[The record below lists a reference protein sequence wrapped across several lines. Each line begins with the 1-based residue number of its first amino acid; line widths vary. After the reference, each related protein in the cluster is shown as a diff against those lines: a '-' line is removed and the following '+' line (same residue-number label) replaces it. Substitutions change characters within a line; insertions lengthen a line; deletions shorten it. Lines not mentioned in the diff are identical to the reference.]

1 MRAWGLDP
9 GWALPYKA
17 GMDADWAS
25 ARLLEIRTLMQRS
38 AIYRR
43 ALGPIMLYL
52 GILGLVASVAGALL
66 RIETARGFG
75 FYWLGVSGLGVL
87 GAYFLARRQAELSAR
102 VRDAAQVENAHG
114 LAAAFRAQ

>member
-25 ARLLEIRTLMQRS
+25 ARLLEIRTLMERS

-75 FYWLGVSGLGVL
+75 FS
-87 GAYFLARRQAELSAR
+87 
-102 VRDAAQVENAHG
+102 
-114 LAAAFRAQ
+114 